1 MGLLDSFLN
10 KRIGPVF
17 LKESSDSE
25 NFIVKMNSLLTNATG
40 SIKEKI
46 EEQIKYA
53 EAGLLGEKQIVFE
66 LKNSGIDMYVLHDI
80 YLEKGDLSAQIDFLL
95 ITRRHLYVIECKNL
109 FGNIEIDAKGN
120 FIRHMNFGKAY
131 KKEGLYS
138 PITQNQRHLNVL
150 KEVRREVKTGSFLG
164 LSEKIFDNT
173 FAENYQSIVV
183 LANPKTVL
191 NNKNAPKEIKSRVI
205 RADQL
210 VAFIKAKDDTS
221 KDVCWTDADMRETI
235 QYFLDKSLP
244 NKSDY
249 SKKYEEMLAECKTQE
264 VDHAGV

>member
-17 LKESSDSE
+17 LKESSDAE
-25 NFIVKMNSLLTNATG
+25 NFIVKMNSLLANATG
-40 SIKEKI
+40 GIKEKI

-53 EAGLLGEKQIVFE
+53 EAGLLGEKQIAFE

-138 PITQNQRHLNVL
+138 PITQNQRHLKNL
-150 KEVRREVKTGSFLG
+150 YRST
-164 LSEKIFDNT
+164 LS
-173 FAENYQSIVV
+173 
-183 LANPKTVL
+183 
-191 NNKNAPKEIKSRVI
+191 I
-205 RADQL
+205 RYNMWIYIRN
-210 VAFIKAKDDTS
+210 FYCNI
-221 KDVCWTDADMRETI
+221 I
-235 QYFLDKSLP
+235 
-244 NKSDY
+244 
-249 SKKYEEMLAECKTQE
+249 
-264 VDHAGV
+264 